1 MHTLTLATLAFT
13 AIAIGAQA
21 SSVSAQQNPQGQY
34 ADVNGIHLYYEIH
47 GATQAGKQPLVLL
60 HGGLMSSSLW
70 GPTLPTLAEGREVIA
85 VDMQGHGHTADI
97 DRPITVEAIGDDVAA
112 LLQYLKIP
120 KADIMGYS
128 LGGGAALQVA
138 VRHPEL
144 VHKLVLVSTPIRR
157 IEFYPDILK
166 QQAMV
171 NAAMADQMK
180 QTLMYQTYAKENP
193 HPQDWPQ
200 LLQKVGDFMKK
211 DYDFSDQV
219 RALKVPTLIVAGDAD
234 IFPAKYA
241 VRTFELLGG
250 AQKDGGWDGS
260 GRVGSQLAILPGV
273 THYAMGVAPALAPTA
288 IAFLDPPAAVANA
301 VK

>member
-1 MHTLTLATLAFT
+1 MNTLTLATLAFA
-13 AIAIGAQA
+13 AIAMVAQA
-21 SSVSAQQNPQGQY
+21 SAQQNSQGHY

-47 GATQAGKQPLVLL
+47 GSGKPLVLL
-60 HGGLMSSSLW
+60 HGGLFSSSMF
-70 GPTLPTLAEGREVIA
+70 GPTIPALAAGHKVIA
-85 VDMQGHGHTADI
+85 VDLQGHGHTADI
-97 DRPITVEAIGDDVAA
+97 DRPLSVEAMGDDIAA

-128 LGGGAALQVA
+128 LGGGVALQVA
-138 VRHPEL
+138 IRHPEL
-144 VHKLVLVSTPIRR
+144 VNKLVLVSTPIRR
-157 IEFYPDILK
+157 TDFYPDILN

-171 NAAMADQMK
+171 TAAMAEQMK

-193 HPQDWPQ
+193 RPQDWPR
-200 LLQKVGDFMKK
+200 LLQKLGDFMKK

-219 RALKVPTLIVAGDAD
+219 RALKIPTLIVAGDAD

-260 GRVGSQLAILPGV
+260 GRVASELAILPGV
-273 THYAMGVAPALAPTA
+273 THYVMGVAPALAPTA
-288 IAFLDPPAAVANA
+288 IAFLDPPVAVDNA

>member
-1 MHTLTLATLAFT
+1 MNRLTIAALAFIT
-13 AIAIGAQA
+13 IGMVAQA
-21 SSVSAQQNPQGQY
+21 SAQQNPQGHY
-34 ADVNGIHLYYEIH
+34 ADVNGIHLYYELH
-47 GATQAGKQPLVLL
+47 GSPHAGKTPLVLL

-70 GPTLPTLAEGREVIA
+70 GPTLPALAAGREVIA
-85 VDMQGHGHTADI
+85 IDMQGHGHTADI
-97 DRPITVEAIGDDVAA
+97 DRPISVQAIGDDVAA
-112 LLQYLKIP
+112 LLKFLKID

-144 VHKLVLVSTPIRR
+144 VNKLVLVSTPIRR
-157 IEFYPDILK
+157 TDFYPDILK

-171 NAAMADQMK
+171 NAAMAEQMK
-180 QTLMYQTYAKENP
+180 QTLMYQRYAKENP
-193 HPQDWPQ
+193 RPEDWPR
-200 LLQKVGDFMKK
+200 LLQKVGDFMKN
-211 DYDFSDQV
+211 DYDFSDEV

-260 GRVGSQLAILPGV
+260 GRVASQLAILPGV
-273 THYAMGVAPALAPTA
+273 THYSMGVAPALAPTA
-288 IAFLDPPAAVANA
+288 IAFLDPPVAVDNA

>member
-1 MHTLTLATLAFT
+1 MQTLTSITLT
-13 AIAIGAQA
+13 ALFAALLPA
-21 SSVSAQQNPQGQY
+21 AVLAQQAPGKY
-34 ADVNGIHLYYEIH
+34 ADVNGIKLYYEIH
-47 GATQAGKQPLVLL
+47 GTGSANGVPLVLL

-70 GPTLPTLAEGREVIA
+70 GPTLPALAAGREVIA
-85 VDMQGHGHTADI
+85 VDLQAHGHTADI
-97 DRPITVEAIGDDVAA
+97 DRPISVQAMGDDIAA

-157 IEFYPDILK
+157 TDFYPDILK

-171 NAAMADQMK
+171 NAGMAEQMK

-193 HPQDWPQ
+193 RPQDWPQ
-200 LLQKVGDFMKK
+200 LLQKVGDFMKT
-211 DYDFSDQV
+211 DYDFSDEV
-219 RALKVPTLIVAGDAD
+219 RALRVPTLIIAGDAD
-234 IFPAKYA
+234 IFPVKYA

-250 AQKDGGWDGS
+250 GQKDGGWDGS
-260 GRVGSQLAILPGV
+260 GRVASQLAILPGV
-273 THYAMGVAPALAPTA
+273 THYSMGVAPSLAPTA
-288 IAFLDPPAAVANA
+288 IAFLDPSVTVANA